1 MLIGKAV
8 ANSAAT
14 NGEKVTE
21 QAGVEIVLTA
31 VVALTLVTA
40 MQRRFNAENVLVHLI
55 ARMN

>member
-1 MLIGKAV
+1 MLIGKAG

-21 QAGVEIVLTA
+21 QAGVEIVLA
-31 VVALTLVTA
+31 VAVALTLVTA
-40 MQRRFNAENVLVHLI
+40 MQRRFNAENALVHLI